1 MKRMLMLAPL
11 VLLTLVAVGCGGGG
25 GTADPKQIAD
35 AVLDDFKSENFAGI
49 YNYYASYQHEMAEQ
63 DRQRKAWRMKEGWD
77 RWKDFKKRLSDGDLA
92 LDPKDKSEITGSEEK
107 WVGASDAQ
115 RYAVLEG
122 YYRIYAADEWEKRLK
137 ESEWYW
143 DGRKV
148 NLQEEGEGT
157 ATFRYRNNYR
167 DSLEVSLYREGGL
180 WYLGGV
186 ELNFEKAMPEK
197 PKDE

>member
-1 MKRMLMLAPL
+1 MLMLAPL

-35 AVLDDFKSENFAGI
+35 AVLEDFKSENFKGI
-49 YNYYASYQHEMAEQ
+49 YAYQAPHELEIREQ
-63 DRQRKAWRMKEGWD
+63 DRTRRGWRMKEKWD
-77 RWKDFKKRLSDGDLA
+77 LWKNLKKDLSDGDGS
-92 LDPKDKSEITGSEEK
+92 LDPKDKSGIANSEEK
-107 WVGASDAQ
+107 WTGASDAE

-137 ESEWYW
+137 ESDWYW
-143 DGRKV
+143 VGRKV
-148 NLQEEGEGT
+148 NLQEEGEGS
-157 ATFRYRNNYR
+157 ATFSYRNNYR
-167 DSLEVSLYREGGL
+167 DRLEVSLYREGGL